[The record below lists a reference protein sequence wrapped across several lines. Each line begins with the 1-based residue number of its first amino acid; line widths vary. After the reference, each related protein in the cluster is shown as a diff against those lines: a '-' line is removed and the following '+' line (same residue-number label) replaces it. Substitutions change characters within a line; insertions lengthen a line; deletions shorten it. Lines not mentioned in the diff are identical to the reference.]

1 MDKLFQSVQI
11 GDTDAFNRYVE
22 KKNPDELNTP
32 DISGTFLIHYAVD
45 GGFLDICQTL
55 VEKKASINVANRQD
69 ESPLHIA
76 AKKQYTDICAFLIE
90 KGAILDSKV

>member
-11 GDTDAFNRYVE
+11 GDTDAFDRYIKN
-22 KKNPDELNTP
+22 KKPDELNTP
-32 DISGTFLIHYAVD
+32 DLSGSFLIHYAVE

-55 VEKKASINVANRQD
+55 VEKEASINVVNRQD

-76 AKKQYTDICAFLIE
+76 AKKQYTDICSFLIE